1 MSLRKV
7 WHKILLFLVSSF
19 HFALHFLNTTDAS
32 LVFEFKRAD
41 VHLVWVRCNEG
52 LDYVYNISVPIHIVN
67 KCDEVEKWEEAVPA
81 KIVSVLHTE
90 NLGDESV
97 GYLYWIM
104 QNYSELPEHVVFS
117 HGIHPR
123 TFVPL
128 PYLFDFCLRHKLPKG
143 YVNFNIGGKKKFTT
157 KHIKRDLDVGRAA
170 RMHHKA
176 VQRLNIKKFK
186 NLENEVVS
194 TSWGN
199 TWLVSK
205 EIILQWPREFYDSSY
220 SAAIDSSVKQECDS
234 CRMLYNKN
242 GEYNSLK
249 KYPRH
254 NEVGI
259 YYEYIFDIIWNGGRK
274 RNLPPSVR
282 EINKF
287 IRRICNPESPES
299 LRSAYWKKERK
310 FNSFSW
316 ASYLSKEY
324 GQ

>member
-1 MSLRKV
+1 
-7 WHKILLFLVSSF
+7 
-19 HFALHFLNTTDAS
+19 
-32 LVFEFKRAD
+32 
-41 VHLVWVRCNEG
+41 
-52 LDYVYNISVPIHIVN
+52 
-67 KCDEVEKWEEAVPA
+67 
-81 KIVSVLHTE
+81 
-90 NLGDESV
+90 
-97 GYLYWIM
+97 
-104 QNYSELPEHVVFS
+104 
-117 HGIHPR
+117 
-123 TFVPL
+123 
-128 PYLFDFCLRHKLPKG
+128 
-143 YVNFNIGGKKKFTT
+143 
-157 KHIKRDLDVGRAA
+157 
-170 RMHHKA
+170 MHHKA

-194 TSWGN
+194 TFWGN
-199 TWLVSK
+199 SWLVSK
-205 EIILQWPREFYDSSY
+205 EIILQWPREFYDSSH

-259 YYEYIFDIIWNGGRK
+259 YYEYIFDIMWNGGRK

-282 EINKF
+282 EVNKF
-287 IRRICNPESPES
+287 IRRICNPDSPKS

-316 ASYLSKEY
+316 ASYLSKKY